1 MPAAR
6 AATLR
11 VVSDPAARP
20 TRQIA
25 TDLALL
31 RGSGGATLRL
41 YRFAPAGLSL
51 GRFQDPALFAAL
63 LVPHEPVRRPT
74 GGGAIFHDDDL
85 TYALTLDDEPARGA
99 EDWYALVHDAL
110 VAALADC
117 GVRATRL
124 LGGAPHPGPRAL
136 ETAWCFAEPRRGDL
150 VAPGGGKLAG
160 SAQRRIRTPRPRLLL
175 HGSIPLRR
183 PAATPFC
190 AAVEDQVDPD
200 RVREPL
206 RVAFAARLAAAL
218 GLAPEAGTLDEA
230 ERDTA
235 RALEPEVAVTGAAPQ
250 P

>member
-11 VVSDPAARP
+11 VVSDHGARP
-20 TRQIA
+20 ALQIA

-31 RGSGGATLRL
+31 RGSSGATLRL
-41 YRFAPAGLSL
+41 YRFAPPGLSL
-51 GRFQDPALFAAL
+51 GRFQDPARFAAVEL
-63 LVPHEPVRRPT
+63 PHELVRRPT

-85 TYALTLDDEPARGA
+85 TYALTVDDDPARRSD
-99 EDWYALVHDAL
+99 DWYALVHDAL

-136 ETAWCFAEPRRGDL
+136 ETTWCFAEPRRGDL
-150 VAPGGGKLAG
+150 VAPDGGKLAG
-160 SAQRRIRTPRPRLLL
+160 SAQRRIRAPRPRLLQ
-175 HGSIPLRR
+175 HGSVVLRR

-190 AAVEDQVDPD
+190 AAVEDQVEPD

-206 RVAFAARLAAAL
+206 RVAFAARLALAL
-218 GLAPEAGTLDEA
+218 GLTAEAGTLNEA
-230 ERDTA
+230 ERATA
-235 RALEPEVAVTGAAPQ
+235 RALEAEVAVTRAATP